1 MVKILIIDDDKMFC
15 RSLQLQLETHGYNSI
30 TKNSGEEGFEALTE
44 KNPTIVFLDYH
55 LPDITGLDF
64 LKRAKEKGI
73 KTPIVLVT
81 GREDMDIV
89 IEAMKL
95 NAFDYLRKPINLE
108 DMLIL
113 IEKAKLK
120 NVEKTEVVENIK
132 TTKVD
137 DYKIIGKSRGITET
151 LKQIGLVSVNRVP
164 VLIVGESGTG
174 KELVAR
180 AIHRAM
186 DSTKPFIA
194 INASAIPSTLIEAEL
209 FGAEKGSYTGA
220 DKTRI
225 GKLEQ
230 AEDGVV
236 FLDEISEIPAE
247 FQVKLLRVLQE
258 REFER
263 IGSHKKIP
271 LKARIVAAS
280 NKDLKKL
287 VEEGKFREDLYYRL
301 SVAEIKIPPLR
312 ERAEDI
318 PELVNYFLNKHKNLR
333 LYPVKGI
340 TAGALKLL
348 KSYDFPGNVRQLE
361 NIIIRAIINC
371 KTEYIDESDIRKE
384 LTVSTAIPEKIMPLR
399 EVEKNYI
406 KFILDYT
413 DWNITRTSKI
423 LEIAP
428 NTLRKKINDYG
439 LKKQQEN
446 KNED

>member
-1 MVKILIIDDDKMFC
+1 MDKILIIDDDKMFC
-15 RSLQLQLETHGYNSI
+15 RSLQLQLETHGFQTT
-30 TKNSGEEGFEALTE
+30 TKHSGEEGFHTLLADTY
-44 KNPTIVFLDYH
+44 TIVFLDYH

-64 LKRAKEKGI
+64 LQKAKEKQI

-108 DMLIL
+108 DILIL

-120 NVEKTEVVENIK
+120 QIEKTEVVEHVQK
-132 TTKVD
+132 TNVN
-137 DYKIIGKSRGITET
+137 DYEIIGKSKGITET
-151 LKQIGLVSVNRVP
+151 LKQIGLVAVNRVP

-186 DSTKPFIA
+186 DSSKPFVA

-220 DKTRI
+220 DKTRM

-230 AEDGVV
+230 AENGVV
-236 FLDEISEIPAE
+236 FLDEISEIPPE

-258 REFER
+258 KEFER
-263 IGSHKKIP
+263 LGSHKKIP
-271 LKARIVAAS
+271 LRARIIAAS

-312 ERAEDI
+312 ERVEDI
-318 PELVNYFLNKHKNLR
+318 PVLVNYFLNKHRNLR

-340 TAGALKLL
+340 TSKALKLL
-348 KSYDFPGNVRQLE
+348 ESYDFPGNVRQLE

-371 KTEYIDESDIRKE
+371 KIDYIDESDIRKE
-384 LTVSTAIPEKIMPLR
+384 LNVSTTIPEKIMPLK

-406 KFILDYT
+406 KFVLNYT

-428 NTLRKKINDYG
+428 NTLRKKINDYN
-439 LKKQQEN
+439 LTK
-446 KNED
+446 D

>member
-1 MVKILIIDDDKMFC
+1 MTDILIIDDDKMFC
-15 RSLQLQLETHGYNSI
+15 RSLQLQLETHGFKST
-30 TKNSGEEGFEALTE
+30 TKHTGEEGFKSLLEE
-44 KNPTIVFLDYH
+44 NPTIVFLDYH

-64 LKRAKEKGI
+64 LKKAKERKI
-73 KTPIVLVT
+73 KNPIVLVT

-95 NAFDYLRKPINLE
+95 NAFDYLRKPIELE
-108 DMLIL
+108 DILIL

-120 NVEKTEVVENIK
+120 EREKKEVVESVEKTSTNE
-132 TTKVD
+132 
-137 DYKIIGKSRGITET
+137 YAIIGKSKGITET

-186 DSTKPFIA
+186 DPSKPFVP

-220 DKTRI
+220 DRTRI

-230 AEDGVV
+230 AGDGVV
-236 FLDEISEIPAE
+236 FLDEISEIPSE
-247 FQVKLLRVLQE
+247 FQIKLLRVLQE
-258 REFER
+258 KEFER
-263 IGSHKKIP
+263 IGSHKRIP
-271 LKARIVAAS
+271 LKARIIAAS

-287 VEEGKFREDLYYRL
+287 VKEGKFREDLYYRL
-301 SVAEIKIPPLR
+301 SVAEIHIPPLR
-312 ERAEDI
+312 ERVEDI
-318 PELVNYFLNKHKNLR
+318 PVLVNYFLNKHKNLR
-333 LYPVKGI
+333 LYPIKGI
-340 TAGALKLL
+340 TSRALKLL
-348 KSYDFPGNVRQLE
+348 ESYNFPGNVRQLE

-371 KTEYIDESDIRKE
+371 KIDYIDESDIRKE
-384 LTVSTAIPEKIMPLR
+384 LNVSATIPEKIMPLK

-406 KFILDYT
+406 KFVLNYT

-428 NTLRKKINDYG
+428 NTLRKKIADYN
-439 LKKQQEN
+439 LKKEL
-446 KNED
+446 

>member
-1 MVKILIIDDDKMFC
+1 MTDILIIDDDKMFC
-15 RSLQLQLETHGYNSI
+15 RSLQLQLETHGFKS
-30 TKNSGEEGFEALTE
+30 TTRHTGEDGFKSLLEE
-44 KNPTIVFLDYH
+44 NPTIVFLDYH

-64 LKRAKEKGI
+64 LKKAKERKI
-73 KTPIVLVT
+73 KNPIVLVT

-95 NAFDYLRKPINLE
+95 NAFDYLRKPIELE
-108 DMLIL
+108 DILIL

-120 NVEKTEVVENIK
+120 EREKKEVVESVEKTSTNE
-132 TTKVD
+132 
-137 DYKIIGKSRGITET
+137 YAIIGKSKGITET

-186 DSTKPFIA
+186 DPSKPFVP

-220 DKTRI
+220 DRTRI

-230 AEDGVV
+230 AGDGVV
-236 FLDEISEIPAE
+236 FLDEISEIPSE

-258 REFER
+258 KEFER
-263 IGSHKKIP
+263 IGGHKRIP
-271 LKARIVAAS
+271 LKARIIAAS

-287 VEEGKFREDLYYRL
+287 VKEGKFREDLYYRL
-301 SVAEIKIPPLR
+301 SVAEIHIPPLR
-312 ERAEDI
+312 ERIEDI
-318 PELVNYFLNKHKNLR
+318 PVLVNYFLNKHKNLR
-333 LYPVKGI
+333 LYPIKGI
-340 TAGALKLL
+340 TSRALKLL
-348 KSYDFPGNVRQLE
+348 ESYNFPGNVRQLE

-371 KTEYIDESDIRKE
+371 KIDYIDESDIRKE
-384 LTVSTAIPEKIMPLR
+384 LNVSATIPEKIMPLK

-406 KFILDYT
+406 KFVLNYT

-428 NTLRKKINDYG
+428 NTLRKKIADYN
-439 LKKQQEN
+439 LKKQM
-446 KNED
+446 K